1 MSDGTI
7 TIRRKIKT
15 AEELQAVVRTM
26 KALASSSIGQYENS
40 LQSLA
45 DYDRTI
51 QLGLGA
57 SLRKIDQHTADHTR
71 LKATNQNRTE
81 AAAPAAIV
89 FGSDQ
94 GLVGHFNEEIV
105 DFTVKSLAGL
115 KGSPQLWA
123 IGARVHER
131 LIDAGL
137 KPLRVFDVPNS
148 INAITPLVAQL
159 QIEIEASQ
167 AQRGFSE
174 LFVFHNRPSPGTGSE
189 PTRQTLLPLDR
200 KWHDRISKIPWP
212 TATLPQVMG
221 TEVSI
226 LHALIREYLFISLFK
241 ASAESLASENASRLA
256 AMERADKN
264 INELLETLQVTSHR
278 LRQQS
283 IDEEL
288 FDVIA
293 GFQALRVLPV
303 DDQIRKSEKDN

>member
-1 MSDGTI
+1 MSDSTT

-15 AEELQAVVRTM
+15 ADELQAVVRTM

-57 SLRKIDQHTADHTR
+57 SLRKIFQLNAGHPGLTA
-71 LKATNQNRTE
+71 TE
-81 AAAPAAIV
+81 RKQTAAAGPAAIV

-105 DFTVKSLAGL
+105 DFTVKSLAEL

-159 QIEIEASQ
+159 QIEIEAGQ
-167 AQRGFSE
+167 AKQGFSK
-174 LFVFHNRPSPGTGSE
+174 LFVFHNRPNPGTGFE

-200 KWHDRISKIPWP
+200 KWHDKISKVPWP
-212 TATLPQVMG
+212 TATLPQVLG
-221 TEVSI
+221 TEISI

-241 ASAESLASENASRLA
+241 ACAESLASENASRLA

-264 INELLETLQVTSHR
+264 INELLETLEVTSHR
-278 LRQQS
+278 LRQQN

-293 GFQALRVLPV
+293 GFQARTETSV
-303 DDQIRKSEKDN
+303 